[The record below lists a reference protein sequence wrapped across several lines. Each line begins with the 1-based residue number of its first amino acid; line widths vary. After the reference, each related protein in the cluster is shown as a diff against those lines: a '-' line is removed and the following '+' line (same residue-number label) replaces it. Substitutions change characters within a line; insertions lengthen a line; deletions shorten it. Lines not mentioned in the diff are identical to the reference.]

1 MSFEST
7 MPEDVRLIFLRVQTG
22 LFPVE
27 ALPDAA
33 TELLVRGYDRPA
45 LRELA
50 GHPRNDSRGA
60 MDLWL
65 TVRDE
70 LGVPSQGDAEA
81 RWILV
86 REWMTRMVDGS
97 LDPVEGARSI
107 LRHGWVELGQ
117 PVELNGLVALLD
129 DWDDMPSWR
138 ADTKVMMVASARQI
152 LKGLPG
158 KSEDAK

>member
-1 MSFEST
+1 
-7 MPEDVRLIFLRVQTG
+7 
-22 LFPVE
+22 
-27 ALPDAA
+27 
-33 TELLVRGYDRPA
+33 
-45 LRELA
+45 
-50 GHPRNDSRGA
+50 

-107 LRHGWVELGQ
+107 LRHGWVELRQ

-138 ADTKVMMVASARQI
+138 AETKVMMVASAREI

>member
-1 MSFEST
+1 M
-7 MPEDVRLIFLRVQTG
+7 
-22 LFPVE
+22 
-27 ALPDAA
+27 
-33 TELLVRGYDRPA
+33 
-45 LRELA
+45 
-50 GHPRNDSRGA
+50 
-60 MDLWL
+60 
-65 TVRDE
+65 VRDE
-70 LGVPSQGDAEA
+70 LGVPSQDDAEA
-81 RWILV
+81 RWILD

-138 ADTKVMMVASARQI
+138 ADTKVMMVASAREI

-158 KSEDAK
+158 KSEDAG